1 MSPPPSLNLAL
12 IPPGS
17 AKRLH
22 PHEVRPRFCIGS
34 FRHSSVKE
42 RSQALSR
49 PKNKIWSVSTRPRC
63 SVTASET
70 SCGFRL
76 RAELFNRPLRFCF
89 RRRWGNAF
97 LQVCEASLGR
107 PEQQIAPTGAGT
119 VEMSQCGMFLL
130 GLEEGM
136 NLGVQFAEASTR
148 TTSPQPW
155 CMPENGDAVQA
166 ARVLVKYI
174 RANPETAHERTAL
187 LGLFA
192 FAKRPCPAK

>member
-1 MSPPPSLNLAL
+1 MRYARVFVLAL
-12 IPPGS
+12 FGTLAYGQAVAGFEQAQEQDLERKHALQMQRDREQYALELARIQAQSRAVQP
-17 AKRLH
+17 
-22 PHEVRPRFCIGS
+22 
-34 FRHSSVKE
+34 SSKVLLWE
-42 RSQALSR
+42 S
-49 PKNKIWSVSTRPRC
+49 
-63 SVTASET
+63 
-70 SCGFRL
+70 
-76 RAELFNRPLRFCF
+76 
-89 RRRWGNAF
+89 GNAF

-119 VEMSQCGMFLL
+119 VEMIECGMFLL

-192 FAKRPCPAK
+192 FREAFPCPAK